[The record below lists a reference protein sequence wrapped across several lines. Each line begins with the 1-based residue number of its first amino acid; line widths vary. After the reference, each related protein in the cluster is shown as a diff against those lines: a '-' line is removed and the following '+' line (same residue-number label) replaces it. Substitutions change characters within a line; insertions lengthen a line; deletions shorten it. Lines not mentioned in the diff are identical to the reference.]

1 MDGPKKRMRAFLD
14 GPPVVG
20 RLPGFFFEGLE
31 WSEAELFLQAHVA
44 PRYGLAKPFGY
55 KAFVSCL
62 PDAWRVSRQGAA
74 FAVRAAWFGTVWH
87 EKYFR
92 RD

>member
-1 MDGPKKRMRAFLD
+1 MPDRFCFPSVSF
-14 GPPVVG
+14 
-20 RLPGFFFEGLE
+20 
-31 WSEAELFLQAHVA
+31 A

-74 FAVRAAWFGTVWH
+74 PQGQKGDSRRVFSESPSGWAAKAEAAGLFFV
-87 EKYFR
+87 
-92 RD
+92 